1 MINLFQ
7 VSWVRLRDINLLAIN
22 EVTNT
27 KDQRIKA
34 IHVPESDRWSLR
46 IQDTQ
51 LSDDGP
57 YECQV
62 ASQLSHVV
70 HLKVLGI
77 KTLDCFLKTSTLLK
91 TEKRIQLCTFLVLNI
106 CSGKLFFGI
115 LLQKSNLRFDAL
127 CQGNNKN
134 YKLEVQQPRRKDFLQ
149 LVKVP

>member
-1 MINLFQ
+1 MDFGQKKFFCEVDLFDLTSFFFWSGFFLIFWPTVYCAIPKIQLSKTPVHHYLIILIHNIFLFFSFLLLQ

-27 KDQRIKA
+27 KDKRIKA

-62 ASQLSHVV
+62 TSRQVAKVV
-70 HLKVLGI
+70 HLKVLG
-77 KTLDCFLKTSTLLK
+77 K
-91 TEKRIQLCTFLVLNI
+91 
-106 CSGKLFFGI
+106 
-115 LLQKSNLRFDAL
+115 
-127 CQGNNKN
+127 
-134 YKLEVQQPRRKDFLQ
+134 
-149 LVKVP
+149 

>member
-1 MINLFQ
+1 MIFISFFLWQ

-27 KDQRIKA
+27 KDKRIKA

-62 ASQLSHVV
+62 TSRQVAKVV
-70 HLKVLGI
+70 HLKVLGESNASQLGRSRNVVLVH
-77 KTLDCFLKTSTLLK
+77 TLWAKF
-91 TEKRIQLCTFLVLNI
+91 
-106 CSGKLFFGI
+106 
-115 LLQKSNLRFDAL
+115 
-127 CQGNNKN
+127 
-134 YKLEVQQPRRKDFLQ
+134 
-149 LVKVP
+149 